1 MCWTEDVCHE
11 AWEGAHGLDGKKKFG
26 VQNKTKSTKVKN
38 SGREAIGGG
47 AARSRSPGTCSV
59 WLRSTLLNFKLISGL
74 IMAWP
79 GVLGFVV
86 AK

>member
-47 AARSRSPGTCSV
+47 AARRVRDRQDLVRFGHI
-59 WLRSTLLNFKLISGL
+59 WISN
-74 IMAWP
+74 
-79 GVLGFVV
+79 
-86 AK
+86 